1 MCPARCLS
9 HRQATIRIKVLPLVL
24 TLLEFRESGHQ
35 PSLSSPNPC
44 SVLKLID
51 RLLSFPWTTFP
62 APITFA
68 STEIHEV
75 TPSVCIH

>member
-9 HRQATIRIKVLPLVL
+9 HRQATIHIEVLPLVL
-24 TLLEFRESGHQ
+24 TLLEFRESGFQ
-35 PSLSSPNPC
+35 PSLSSSNPG

-62 APITFA
+62 APIVFA

-75 TPSVCIH
+75 TPSVCTY